1 MEKATKSMLRE
12 MAERYETADFI
23 NGDPS
28 WFMHQV
34 TGNGNQETIAFLAS
48 VLSYGRRDLFLPKIQ
63 QFLDWSGNEPLRWVL
78 DGAYR
83 NDVPDDTRSF
93 YRLYNNHMM
102 RALLDALHDILSG
115 YGSIG
120 GFVRQRTPEH
130 RAVEALEALSQFFY
144 SRGIKGMVPSPHSSV
159 AKRPCMFLR
168 WMVRDG
174 SPVDLGL
181 WGDFIDKRTLFIPMD
196 THVLQEARAIG
207 LIGSKTASWNTV
219 VKLTEALREM
229 FPDDPVRGDFALFGY
244 GVNKEKEIKYV

>member
-48 VLSYGRRDLFLPKIQ
+48 VLSYGRRDIFLPKIQ

-83 NDVPDDTRSF
+83 DNVPDDTRSF

-102 RALLDALHDILSG
+102 RALLDALHDILSDN
-115 YGSIG
+115 GSIG
-120 GFVRQRTPEH
+120 GFIRQRTPEH
-130 RAVEALEALSQFFY
+130 RAVEALEVLSQFFY
-144 SRGIKGMVPSPHSSV
+144 SRGIKGMVPSPLFRCQAPVYVSQ
-159 AKRPCMFLR
+159 MDGTR
-168 WMVRDG
+168 WLAGR
-174 SPVDLGL
+174 L
-181 WGDFIDKRTLFIPMD
+181 RTLGRLHRQADALHPYGHACAPGG
-196 THVLQEARAIG
+196 TRHRAHRRQDG
-207 LIGSKTASWNTV
+207 KLEHGGKAHGSFAGGISRRPRPWR
-219 VKLTEALREM
+219 LCALRLWCQQ
-229 FPDDPVRGDFALFGY
+229 G
-244 GVNKEKEIKYV
+244 